1 MKSDLPVLPDG
12 HAMRDQTSAQ
22 DIAGRVR
29 PSKAVVGLIE
39 RVRSRFGVGVELLD
53 DNLLPVVPLVGAEFS
68 AVLANAP
75 EVRGQAQFVLNSGRS
90 QLITTPGGP
99 FHLHAVRAQGRGR
112 KCIAVLALRTA
123 AADTGPRASDI
134 ASDAWLDLLR
144 STIETDLNTGEGV
157 REERL
162 EARRAT
168 AALRFLAQMSSSENE
183 HELARAMIHAAAV
196 WFDVDARLYRR
207 SLLGDFL
214 LHTSLPGIK
223 AGGSQPLVSILP
235 LPPRVRRIAFQEL
248 PSDLQWST
256 GDVLILPLTTDG
268 DEEWVLVLG
277 GTLPPSAETVFSGLA
292 RTLGARLDALAQHRL
307 QRVRE
312 AFHRAVTRTAPPEQ
326 VAVHCLRQLLDVTG
340 ASRGAM
346 TLHGNGE
353 VRRLASFGH
362 CGHLP
367 ALPTEP
373 LYAPDQFIYPMPID
387 DHRGAVIELASD
399 GTFTVAAAR
408 AVAAAGQILHGW
420 VVATDSTTRWRSARA
435 ANSDFARRI
444 TEELERAKRFD
455 LGLAM
460 VLIDLS
466 GEAAVDDSTL
476 LRVTAA
482 VRQELRGSDVLG
494 TLDDGR
500 IAAVLVHT
508 DSAAVTSVL
517 PRLRRRVAD
526 VTHTLGA
533 ARARLG
539 PAVLSDACR
548 TTSALLSQAADNL
561 EPVA

>member
-1 MKSDLPVLPDG
+1 MNSDLHVRADQHGLRDEMCAPD
-12 HAMRDQTSAQ
+12 T
-22 DIAGRVR
+22 AGRVR
-29 PSKAVVGLIE
+29 PSKAVVGLVD
-39 RVRSRFGVGVELLD
+39 RVRTRFGVGVELLD
-53 DNLLPVVPLVGAEFS
+53 DNLLPVVPLAGAEFS
-68 AVLANAP
+68 AMLATAP
-75 EVRGQAQFVLNSGRS
+75 EARAQAQFVLNSGRA
-90 QLITTPGGP
+90 QLITTPGGT

-112 KCIAVLALRTA
+112 KCIAILALRTA
-123 AADTGPRASDI
+123 AADAASRQSDP

-168 AALRFLAQMSSSENE
+168 AALRFLAQMSTCETE
-183 HELARAMIHAAAV
+183 HELARAIIHAAAV
-196 WFDVDARLYRR
+196 WFDVDARIYRR
-207 SLLGDFL
+207 SLVGDFL
-214 LHTSLPGIK
+214 LHTNLPGIK
-223 AGGSQPLVSILP
+223 AGEPQPLVSILP
-235 LPPRVRRIAFQEL
+235 LTSRARRIAFQEL

-256 GDVLILPLTTDG
+256 GDVLILPLTTGD

-277 GTLPPSAETVFSGLA
+277 GALPASAETVFSGLA
-292 RTLGARLDALAQHRL
+292 RTLGARLETLAQRRL

-312 AFHRAVTRTAPPEQ
+312 TFHRAVTRSDPPELI
-326 VAVHCLRQLLDVTG
+326 AVHCLRQLLDVTG
-340 ASRGAM
+340 ASGGAM
-346 TLHGNGE
+346 TLHRNGE
-353 VRRLASFGH
+353 VRRLASFGN
-362 CGHLP
+362 CGALP

-373 LYAPDQFIYPMPID
+373 LYAPDQFIYPMAIGD
-387 DHRGAVIELASD
+387 GRAALIELSSD
-399 GTFTVAAAR
+399 GTFTADAAR
-408 AVAAAGQILHGW
+408 ALAAAGQILHGW
-420 VVATDSTTRWRSARA
+420 IVGIDSRSRWRSARA

-466 GEAAVDDSTL
+466 GEATVDDPTL

-508 DSAAVTSVL
+508 DRAGVTSVV

-526 VTHTLGA
+526 VTQALGA

-539 PAVLSDACR
+539 RAVLSDDCR
-548 TTSALLSQAADNL
+548 TTSALLSQAAENL